1 VDDVQRVPEH
11 QTVGITE
18 SHAAEPP
25 EGASDAARTSED
37 HPHHHGRQGQ
47 YIAKYGLVGLLAA
60 ELLVFSLT
68 IPHLFATW
76 ANFQNMLS
84 SQSITLVLTLGL
96 SIPVL
101 AGEID
106 ASVAGTM
113 GTTMVF
119 FGFFSV
125 LHHWPFALALI
136 VCLLMGALIGC
147 FNAFL
152 VVGLGIN
159 SFIATIGT
167 GTALGGI
174 QILLSNSQLIPNL
187 PHALTRVASSSWFGL
202 PAVVYYAIG
211 LAVILWIVYEHM
223 PVGRRLTFVGVGREA
238 AHLAG
243 VRVAY
248 LRAGSFIA
256 SGTIAGVAGL
266 LLAGQLGT
274 ADPAAGATYLLP
286 AFAGV
291 FLGSTVIK
299 PGRPNSWGIVVAVYV
314 LVVGVTGLQLIGV
327 GSWLTDVFNG
337 CALIIGV
344 GVTRLASRRG
354 SSDYAI

>member
-1 VDDVQRVPEH
+1 VDDVQGTREY
-11 QTVGITE
+11 QTAGTAD

-25 EGASDAARTSED
+25 RPSGVVRARED
-37 HPHHHGRQGQ
+37 NPRHRGRQGQ

-60 ELLVFSLT
+60 ELLLFSLA
-68 IPHLFATW
+68 IPHQFATW

-96 SIPVL
+96 SVPVL
-101 AGEID
+101 AGEVD
-106 ASVAGTM
+106 ASVAGTL

-119 FGFFSV
+119 FGYFSV

-136 VCLLMGALIGC
+136 VCLLIGALIGC
-147 FNAFL
+147 INAFL
-152 VVGLGIN
+152 VVGLNIN

-167 GTALGGI
+167 GTALGGV
-174 QILLSNSQLIPNL
+174 QILLTNSQLIPNL
-187 PHALTRVASSSWFGL
+187 PPALTRLASGSWFNL
-202 PAVVYYAIG
+202 PPVVYYSIG
-211 LAVILWIVYEHM
+211 LAVILWIIYEHM

-248 LRAGSFIA
+248 LRAGSFVV
-256 SGTIAGVAGL
+256 SGTIAGIAGL

-274 ADPAAGATYLLP
+274 ADPTAGATYLLP

-291 FLGSTVIK
+291 FLGSTAIK
-299 PGRPNSWGIVVAVYV
+299 PGRPNSWGIVVAVYA

-327 GSWLTDVFNG
+327 GPWLTDVFNG
-337 CALIIGV
+337 CALVIGV
-344 GVTRLASRRG
+344 AVTRLASRRG
-354 SSDYAI
+354 AREYAL